1 MLVCQPV
8 PSQLPVAMVTIVW
21 KGLLTVLSVN
31 QDMLVGIVKV
41 HLDHVIQV
49 RMLAFWFIKYVCML
63 SVV

>member
-49 RMLAFWFIKYVCML
+49 RMLAF
-63 SVV
+63 